1 MTTEAIRKKKD
12 TIKKM
17 RETFWGIA
25 ENIALFC
32 FSSMFIIMLLQVF
45 SRYVIKIG
53 MPWTDEAARFLFIW
67 STFLGAA
74 IAQRTNSHIKVT
86 ILTDRL
92 KGKLKQYVE
101 IITDVI
107 DVLVSVIIIIGTV
120 LMMKKT
126 YGILASSI
134 PISYT
139 WIYLSL
145 ALGVSII
152 LILILTDIL
161 KKFIKAKNSVRI

>member
-1 MTTEAIRKKKD
+1 MNILK
-12 TIKKM
+12 
-17 RETFWGIA
+17 ETFWRVSETIA
-25 ENIALFC
+25 IFC
-32 FSSMFIIMLLQVF
+32 FSLMFIIMLLQVLT
-45 SRYVIKIG
+45 RYVLKFG
-53 MPWTDEAARFLFIW
+53 VPWTDEAARFLFLW

-74 IAQRTNSHIKVT
+74 IAQRSNTHIRVS

-92 KGKLKQYVE
+92 KGKAKQIFLMVG
-101 IITDVI
+101 DGI
-107 DVLVSVIIIIGTV
+107 DALVSIVIAIGAI

-152 LILILTDIL
+152 LVLLITDIV
-161 KKFIKAKNSVRI
+161 KKFV

>member
-1 MTTEAIRKKKD
+1 MTTETTENQRNPMKILKEIFWRASETIAI
-12 TIKKM
+12 
-17 RETFWGIA
+17 
-25 ENIALFC
+25 FC
-32 FSSMFIIMLLQVF
+32 FSLMFIIMLLQVLT
-45 SRYVIKIG
+45 RYVLKIG
-53 MPWTDEAARFLFIW
+53 MPWTDEAARFLFLW

-74 IAQRTNSHIKVT
+74 IAQRSNSHIRVS

-92 KGKLKQYVE
+92 KGKVKQIFAIVGDG
-101 IITDVI
+101 INA
-107 DVLVSVIIIIGTV
+107 LVSVIIVIGTI

-126 YGILASSI
+126 YGILASCI

-152 LILILTDIL
+152 LALLLTDIV
-161 KKFIKAKNSVRI
+161 KKFV

>member
-1 MTTEAIRKKKD
+1 MNILK
-12 TIKKM
+12 
-17 RETFWGIA
+17 ETFWRVSETIA
-25 ENIALFC
+25 IFC
-32 FSSMFIIMLLQVF
+32 FSLMFIIMLLQVLT
-45 SRYVIKIG
+45 RYVLKFG
-53 MPWTDEAARFLFIW
+53 VPWTDEAARFLFLW

-74 IAQRTNSHIKVT
+74 IAQRSNTHIRVS

-92 KGKLKQYVE
+92 KGKAKQIFLMVG
-101 IITDVI
+101 DGI
-107 DVLVSVIIIIGTV
+107 DVLVSIVIAIGAI

-152 LILILTDIL
+152 LVLLITDIV
-161 KKFIKAKNSVRI
+161 KKFV

>member
-1 MTTEAIRKKKD
+1 MNLWK
-12 TIKKM
+12 
-17 RETFWGIA
+17 ETFWRASETIA
-25 ENIALFC
+25 IFC
-32 FSSMFIIMLLQVF
+32 FSLMFVIMLLQVLT
-45 SRYVIKIG
+45 RYVLKFGI
-53 MPWTDEAARFLFIW
+53 PWTDEAARFLFLW

-74 IAQRTNSHIKVT
+74 IAQRTNSHIRVS

-92 KGKLKQYVE
+92 KGKVKQIFLIVG
-101 IITDVI
+101 DGI
-107 DVLVSVIIIIGTV
+107 DALVSIIIVIGTI

-152 LILILTDIL
+152 LVLLLTDIF
-161 KKFIKAKNSVRI
+161 KKFV

>member
-1 MTTEAIRKKKD
+1 MPIEATENSNNLMKSTKTGFWVAV
-12 TIKKM
+12 
-17 RETFWGIA
+17 ET
-25 ENIALFC
+25 IALFC
-32 FSSMFIIMLLQVF
+32 FSLMFVIMLLQVL
-45 SRYVIKIG
+45 SRYVLKIG
-53 MPWTDEAARFLFIW
+53 MPWTDEAARFLFLW

-74 IAQRTNSHIKVT
+74 IAQRSNSHIRVS

-92 KGKLKQYVE
+92 RGKVKQ
-101 IITDVI
+101 IFVI
-107 DVLVSVIIIIGTV
+107 AASSIEAVVSIIIVIGTI

-134 PISYT
+134 PIGYS

-152 LILILTDIL
+152 VVLLLTDIV
-161 KKFIKAKNSVRI
+161 KKIV